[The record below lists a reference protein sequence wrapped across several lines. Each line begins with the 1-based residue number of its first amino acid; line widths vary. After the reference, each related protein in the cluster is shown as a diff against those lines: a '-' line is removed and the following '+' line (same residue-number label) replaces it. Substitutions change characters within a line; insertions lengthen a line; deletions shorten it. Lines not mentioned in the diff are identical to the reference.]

1 MQTSNKG
8 ELPRRARY
16 YQAAADIDTN
26 NHHPYDDKTKKIFY
40 NVKNQ
45 RKYTP
50 RVLRGRKPLSGAGE
64 GGGLRGRKPPLPS
77 RGVSSP

>member
-16 YQAAADIDTN
+16 YQAAADIDPN

-50 RVLRGRKPLSGAGE
+50 KVLR
-64 GGGLRGRKPPLPS
+64 
-77 RGVSSP
+77 

>member
-50 RVLRGRKPLSGAGE
+50 GVLR
-64 GGGLRGRKPPLPS
+64 
-77 RGVSSP
+77 

>member
-8 ELPRRARY
+8 ELLRRARY

-64 GGGLRGRKPPLPS
+64 GGGLRGRNPPLPS